1 MSSNKSIEVTKK
13 TITRTMFSN
22 ILKRNKELNTLKTRL
37 NNNRIRCKLL
47 WYTLIK
53 LNEQIDNF
61 DDLYNNLDVKSQEKL
76 LEKLLKES
84 HTIYEKYIE
93 CGEIDDDLD
102 YEIDEVIAELRDK
115 YNIVDP
121 SVPVMYV
128 SRSARGTRKNIIKD
142 LKKKIF
148 GVKNHKKTR
157 SKKK

>member
-1 MSSNKSIEVTKK
+1 MSSNKSIEVSKK

-102 YEIDEVIAELRDK
+102 YEIDELIAELRDK
-115 YNIVDP
+115 YNIVYP
-121 SVPVMYV
+121 SVPVMYI

-142 LKKKIF
+142 FKKKIF
-148 GVKNHKKTR
+148 GVKNHNKTR